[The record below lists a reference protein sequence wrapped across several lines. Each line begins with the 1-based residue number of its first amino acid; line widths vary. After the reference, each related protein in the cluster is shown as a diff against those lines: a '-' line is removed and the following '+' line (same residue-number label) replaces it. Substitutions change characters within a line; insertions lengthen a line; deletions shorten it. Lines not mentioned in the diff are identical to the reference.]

1 MSKLPFFGMLA
12 PKSPM
17 EGLVEHYDQIAQCIN
32 IINESLECYVSGVG
46 ACREFTELSREIDK
60 IEDHADI
67 IKRNLRN
74 HLPRRLFMAVDKTLF
89 LNYTKSQDNIL
100 DSAQEALQWLG
111 MRQVA
116 IPEGTY
122 QKMLIDILEGVKM
135 TTEFL
140 GPALKDTIK
149 FVHGDTLDRT
159 TLKHKYQAVRKQ
171 HHDVQKM
178 RKKITSVI
186 YNSTM
191 DFKDIYQLLHFVDCI
206 VNMSH
211 DSENCADI
219 LRSMIAR

>member
-1 MSKLPFFGMLA
+1 MSKLSFFGMLA
-12 PKSPM
+12 TKSPM
-17 EGLVEHYDQIAQCIN
+17 EGLVEHYDQIAQCTN
-32 IINESLECYVSGVG
+32 IINESLECYVSGIG

-60 IEDHADI
+60 IENHADI

-111 MRQVA
+111 MRQVS
-116 IPEGTY
+116 IPEGSY
-122 QKMLIDILEGVKM
+122 QKMLIDLLEAVKM

-140 GPALKDTIK
+140 GPALQDTIK
-149 FVHGDTLDRT
+149 FVHGETLDRT
-159 TLKHKYQAVRKQ
+159 SLKLKYQAVRRQ

-178 RKKITSVI
+178 RTKITSAI
-186 YNSTM
+186 YTSTM
-191 DFKDIYQLLHFVDCI
+191 DFKDIYQLIHFVDCLT
-206 VNMSH
+206 NMSH

>member
-1 MSKLPFFGMLA
+1 MLA
-12 PKSPM
+12 TKSPM
-17 EGLVEHYDQIAQCIN
+17 EGLVEHYDKIAQCIN

-46 ACREFTELSREIDK
+46 ACREFTALSREIDA

-149 FVHGDTLDRT
+149 FVHGDTLDRI
-159 TLKHKYQAVRKQ
+159 TLKHKYQAVRRQ

-191 DFKDIYQLLHFVDCI
+191 DFKDIYQLLHFVDCV